1 MDIQIQDPGKLVND
15 GGAISESATQFQ
27 GEITK
32 IYGIIDDLKNSWVGQ
47 SASRFT
53 EGVESYRT
61 DFENFAKAIGQF
73 GELISAVGTDY
84 QNLENEL

>member
-27 GEITK
+27 GEVTK

-47 SASRFT
+47 SPS
-53 EGVESYRT
+53 V
-61 DFENFAKAIGQF
+61 
-73 GELISAVGTDY
+73 
-84 QNLENEL
+84 NLEAD